1 MGGSFFVF
9 PGGAIGIRGFV
20 ILDDMDNQTNNVNF
34 FDEAAA
40 SWDSAAYRVERA
52 RLVAERIISLA
63 GSCAGGRVLDFG
75 CGTGLLGFHFAGA
88 AESIFFADT
97 SAGMLEQVSQKA
109 RERNLAKAYTLLL
122 EDKGLEGEYDLIVS
136 LMALHHIPDHEG
148 AIRDLAVHLAPGG
161 MLFLC
166 DLESEDGSFHG
177 ETVVPHNGFAP
188 CDIVKSLS
196 GCGLQ
201 EASSLVVH
209 VDRKLI
215 EGALHEYPLFL
226 AHARK
231 A

>member
-1 MGGSFFVF
+1 MV

-20 ILDDMDNQTNNVNF
+20 ILDDMDNQTNNVNA

-52 RLVAERIISLA
+52 RLVAERIIGIA
-63 GSCAGGRVLDFG
+63 GSCACGRVLDFG
-75 CGTGLLGFHFAGA
+75 CGTGLLGFHFANS
-88 AESIFFADT
+88 AESMVFADT
-97 SAGMLEQVSQKA
+97 SVGMLEQVSQKA
-109 RERNLAKAYTLLL
+109 REQNLAKVSTLLL
-122 EDKGLEGEYDLIVS
+122 EDNGLEGEYDLIVS

-148 AIRDLAVHLAPGG
+148 AIRDLAGHLSPGG
-161 MLFLC
+161 ILFLC

-177 ETVVPHNGFAP
+177 ESVVPHNGFNP

-201 EASSLVVH
+201 DASSSTAH

-215 EGALHEYPLFL
+215 EGVIHEYPLFL